1 MRKLNITDAFSAY
14 RLIGVLGYRNMLVET
29 TNAYDHFQ
37 REVKR
42 RKKRGEKIDE
52 DAMLKQAGVVVIA
65 KIMDAISA
73 DKRFENAF
81 YEFVSGPLE
90 MSVEDIKQLQ
100 PVKFFNL
107 LIELA
112 KNEGIDEIKAF
123 FKSLL
128 SLISDQNV

>member
-73 DKRFENAF
+73 DKRFEKAF

-90 MSVEDIKQLQ
+90 MSVEEIKQLQ

-112 KNEGIDEIKAF
+112 KNEGVDEIKAF

-128 SLISDQNV
+128 SLISGQNV

>member
-73 DKRFENAF
+73 DKRFEKAF

-112 KNEGIDEIKAF
+112 KNEGVDEIKAF

-128 SLISDQNV
+128 SLISGQNV

>member
-73 DKRFENAF
+73 DKRFEKAF

-90 MSVEDIKQLQ
+90 MSVEEIKQLQ

-112 KNEGIDEIKAF
+112 KNEGVDEIKAF

-128 SLISDQNV
+128 SLISGQNI

>member
-14 RLIGVLGYRNMLVET
+14 RMIGVLGYRNMLVET

-37 REVKR
+37 REVKK

-73 DKRFENAF
+73 DKRFEKAF

-90 MSVEDIKQLQ
+90 MSVEEIKQLQ

-112 KNEGIDEIKAF
+112 KNEGVDEIKAF

-128 SLISDQNV
+128 SLISGQNV

>member
-73 DKRFENAF
+73 DKRFEKAF

-112 KNEGIDEIKAF
+112 KNEGVDEIKAF

-128 SLISDQNV
+128 SLISAQNA